1 MVRPGLLLSLCLLA
15 LGPVPS
21 LASPP
26 PAAEARA
33 YVESSYVIAPY
44 QVEDFTLVRSS
55 YNPDDRL
62 AGAGFSYRSR
72 LHPEAAISVFVYPAG
87 RLDPQVAV
95 DRGMQ
100 ALQADLRQAVAS
112 GIYADLQELGQE
124 PFALSAEVVP
134 AKGANDIDAAVI
146 QAIAKAGQVRGEKL
160 RLGLLQVSSNQPLH
174 SNGYLFYKQLHFFK
188 LRISANQSVLPREA
202 FDVLADRATR
212 SLIPA
217 LEVANIGGCANAT
230 LYVDPDAAPEQGAI
244 QLASQVTLQNGYN
257 CHASTG
263 NADIQSRA
271 AKASV
276 IEIAYEA
283 GDWKSQ

>member
-15 LGPVPS
+15 FGPAPA

-33 YVESSYVIAPY
+33 YVESSYVSAPY

-72 LHPEAAISVFVYPAG
+72 LHPEVTISVFVYPAG
-87 RLDPQVAV
+87 RLEPQVAV
-95 DRGMQ
+95 DGGMQ

-112 GIYADLQELGQE
+112 GIYAQLQELGRE
-124 PFALSAEVVP
+124 PFPLSPEAVP
-134 AKGANDIDAAVI
+134 AKGANDIDSAVVL
-146 QAIAKAGQVRGEKL
+146 ANAKAEQVRGEKL
-160 RLGLLQVSSNQPLH
+160 RLSLLQVSRNQPLH

-188 LRISANQSVLPREA
+188 LRISANQSDLPREA

-217 LEVANIGGCANAT
+217 LEVANVGSCASTT

-244 QLASQVTLQNGYN
+244 QLARQLTLHNGYN
-257 CHASTG
+257 CHASAG
-263 NADIQSRA
+263 KADIQARA

-283 GDWKSQ
+283 DDWKSQ

>member
-15 LGPVPS
+15 FGPAPA

-26 PAAEARA
+26 PVAETRA

-62 AGAGFSYRSR
+62 AGAGFSYRSD

-95 DRGMQ
+95 DRGIQ

-112 GIYADLQELGQE
+112 GIYAQLQELGRE
-124 PFALSAEVVP
+124 PFQLSPRAVP
-134 AKGANDIDAAVI
+134 AKGANDIDSAVI
-146 QAIAKAGQVRGEKL
+146 QAIAKAEQVRGEKL
-160 RLGLLQVSSNQPLH
+160 RLSLLQVSRKQPLH

-188 LRISANQSVLPREA
+188 LRISANQSDLPREA
-202 FDVLADRATR
+202 FDVLADHATR

-217 LEVANIGGCANAT
+217 LEVANVGSCASAT

-244 QLASQVTLQNGYN
+244 QLASQLTQQNGYN
-257 CHASTG
+257 CHASTEK
-263 NADIQSRA
+263 ADIQARA
-271 AKASV
+271 GKASV